1 MRKYF
6 YLFTMATFVFVISGC
21 NPYNNAGEGAATGG
35 ALGALA
41 GGIIGH
47 QSHDTGAGML
57 IGGAVGAVA
66 GAAVGSQIQKPPDPT
81 TGHCSSTGPVV
92 VSQVPTTTYAGDTVT
107 VNVPNTNGGYTAMV
121 LKRSGNG
128 YVGPKASIM
137 IKSLQQLSY
146 KPCMGNK
153 MGMYEKN
160 MAFVFSRI
168 LCFIVFS
175 FARAQLDSVD
185 YPVAKMTTE
194 LNLMAQQID
203 AVKPIIQGY
212 MSARK
217 QLIQSFNKG

>member
-6 YLFTMATFVFVISGC
+6 YFFTMATFVFVISGC

-66 GAAVGSQIQKPPDPT
+66 GAAVGAQIQKPEPPPQQVIVAQP
-81 TGHCSSTGPVV
+81 GPVV

-107 VNVPNTNGGYTAMV
+107 VNVPNSNGTYTAVV

-128 YVGPKASIM
+128 YVGP
-137 IKSLQQLSY
+137 QGEY
-146 KPCMGNK
+146 
-153 MGMYEKN
+153 YEQIP
-160 MAFVFSRI
+160 AT
-168 LCFIVFS
+168 
-175 FARAQLDSVD
+175 AQLQAM
-185 YPVAKMTTE
+185 YGK
-194 LNLMAQQID
+194 
-203 AVKPIIQGY
+203 
-212 MSARK
+212 
-217 QLIQSFNKG
+217 